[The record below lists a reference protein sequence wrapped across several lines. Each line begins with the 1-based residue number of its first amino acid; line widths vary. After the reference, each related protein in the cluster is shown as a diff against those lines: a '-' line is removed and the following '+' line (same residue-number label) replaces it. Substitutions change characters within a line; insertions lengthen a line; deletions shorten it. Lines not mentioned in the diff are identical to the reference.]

1 MRPVAGKI
9 QQGRKKEEL
18 NKEIPVDGIP
28 LLRHWRCGVIS
39 CRATDSVRV
48 DVEL

>member
-1 MRPVAGKI
+1 MQPVVGKI

-39 CRATDSVRV
+39 CHATDCIRV
-48 DVEL
+48 VVEL